1 MSGEQEK
8 NRRRSC
14 FHAISNYLGIRL
26 ENAAIARSGK
36 LSKNVLENK
45 LSVAFSW
52 SRKTIDELL
61 VFLAFTVCNSAG
73 KRSTNATFA
82 RLGKL

>member
-1 MSGEQEK
+1 MEQEK
-8 NRRRSC
+8 NRQRSC
-14 FHAISNYLGIRL
+14 FHAMSNYLGIRL
-26 ENAAIARSGK
+26 ENAAIARSEK

>member
-1 MSGEQEK
+1 MEQEK
-8 NRRRSC
+8 NRQRSC
-14 FHAISNYLGIRL
+14 FHALSNYLGIRL

-36 LSKNVLENK
+36 LYKNVQENK

-61 VFLAFTVCNSAG
+61 VFMAFTVCNSAG

>member
-14 FHAISNYLGIRL
+14 FHAISNYPGIRL
-26 ENAAIARSGK
+26 ENASIARSGK
-36 LSKNVLENK
+36 LLKNVQENK

-61 VFLAFTVCNSAG
+61 VFMALTVRNSAG

-82 RLGKL
+82 RSGKL